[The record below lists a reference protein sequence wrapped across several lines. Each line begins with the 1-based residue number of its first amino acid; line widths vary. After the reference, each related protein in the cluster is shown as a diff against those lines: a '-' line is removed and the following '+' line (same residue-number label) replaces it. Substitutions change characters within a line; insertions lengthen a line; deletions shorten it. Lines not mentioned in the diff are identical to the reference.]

1 MQKFVG
7 SYFILIHGL
16 KLESFPLLHYVAR
29 HINNVFE
36 FVCEEVQRLIM
47 WHTL

>member
-1 MQKFVG
+1 MFEGLKFNLV
-7 SYFILIHGL
+7 HGL
-16 KLESFPLLHYVAR
+16 KLESFPILHYVAR

-36 FVCEEVQRLIM
+36 LVCEEVQRLIM

>member
-1 MQKFVG
+1 MFVFVEL
-7 SYFILIHGL
+7 YIILIHGL
-16 KLESFPLLHYVAR
+16 ELESFPILHYVAR

-36 FVCEEVQRLIM
+36 LVCEEVHRLIM